1 MEHNT
6 KPWYKSKTIWF
17 FLLFLAVSV
26 ANLFGYNVYS
36 PDPQTQEIVNIVV
49 AVVAIILRVLSNK
62 GIS

>member
-1 MEHNT
+1 MEYYT

-26 ANLFGYNVYS
+26 ANLFGYSAYS
-36 PDPQTQEIVNIVV
+36 PDPQTQEIINIAV
-49 AVVAIILRVLSNK
+49 AIVGIILRAVSSK